1 MDKRCVQEVFRLSL
15 IQKLRTD
22 FHKGVQDSVF
32 GLIGDLQGLGKR
44 EAALGLVG
52 GKA

>member
-1 MDKRCVQEVFRLSL
+1 M

-22 FHKGVQDSVF
+22 FHIGLQDSVF
-32 GLIGDLQGLGKR
+32 GLIGDLQGLGRR

-52 GKA
+52 EKP